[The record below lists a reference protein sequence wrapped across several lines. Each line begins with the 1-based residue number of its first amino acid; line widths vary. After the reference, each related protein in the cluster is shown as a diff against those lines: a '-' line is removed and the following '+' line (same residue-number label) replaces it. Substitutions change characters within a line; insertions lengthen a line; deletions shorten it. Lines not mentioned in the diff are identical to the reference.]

1 MTDPVG
7 SAVDEQAHRLPEVD
21 RQVLSTEPAIEVRS
35 VRKKFRVANDRRTNV
50 KEALVRRGGRG
61 PRHRDFWAVDD
72 VSLTIPRGS
81 TYGLIGHNGSGKSTL
96 LKTIAGIHL
105 PTSGEVVAHGRVS
118 ALLEV
123 GAGFHPEL
131 SGRENI

>member
-1 MTDPVG
+1 VSSAPVR
-7 SAVDEQAHRLPEVD
+7 EQTAQRPEHE
-21 RQVLSTEPAIEVRS
+21 RKVLSAEPAIEVRS

-50 KEALVRRGGRG
+50 KEALVRRGRG
-61 PRHRDFWAVDD
+61 SRHRDFWAVDD
-72 VSLTIPRGS
+72 VSFSVPRGS
-81 TYGLIGHNGSGKSTL
+81 TFGLIGHNGSGKSTL

-105 PTSGEVVAHGRVS
+105 PTSGEVIAHGRVT

-131 SGRENI
+131 